1 MGGVVVLFSFGSVD
15 WDVEAENL
23 NAKNVSEFFLG
34 RLSVYLNMY
43 LLRLSY

>member
-1 MGGVVVLFSFGSVD
+1 MGGVVVLFSSGSVD

-23 NAKNVSEFFLG
+23 NVKNATELLLG

-43 LLRLSY
+43 LLRLSF